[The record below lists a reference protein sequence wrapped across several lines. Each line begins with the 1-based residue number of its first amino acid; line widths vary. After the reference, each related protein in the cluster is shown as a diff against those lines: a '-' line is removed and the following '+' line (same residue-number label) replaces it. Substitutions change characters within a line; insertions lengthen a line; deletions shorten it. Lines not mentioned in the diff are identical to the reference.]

1 MTEIISRK
9 VAHVAGAKRFY
20 TGRPCNQGHLSER
33 YTSSGNCIDCT
44 TYKTPA
50 KHVIARNAA
59 WPKQS
64 FAFGETDPMP
74 SYEEM
79 QAALQYVQEQG
90 WHNTALAALRSDA
103 ALMARYIRPPSP
115 VEIEAAR
122 ALLQRAYG
130 EVK

>member
-9 VAHVAGAKRFY
+9 AAHVAGSKRFY
-20 TGRPCNQGHLSER
+20 TGKPCNLGHLSER
-33 YTSSGNCIDCT
+33 YTSSGNCIACT
-44 TYKTPA
+44 TYKTPT
-50 KHVIARNAA
+50 KHVIAHNAA

-64 FAFGETDPMP
+64 FAFMVTTPMP

-90 WHNTALAALRSDA
+90 WHNSALATLRKDP
-103 ALMARYIRPPSP
+103 ALMAQYIRPPSP

-122 ALLQRAYG
+122 ALLQRAYPG
-130 EVK
+130 EK